1 MLVLQEVALAK
12 SRYDITF
19 PSLPAFARRAAQHR
33 STFLFITKIYPPPPK
48 SMRVHKPSYF
58 KFIQKKYGTDL
69 NHVLEYIETGCCFFL
84 FPFSFESDVRRSPPA
99 PRVAA
104 RASLMYRS
112 TSFSSAPRYCTVVL
126 RLALGAPLC
135 THSIFVSRTLRR
147 YRSKYRLKAISIKN
161 LHPHFIKYQTRI
173 AHRSQRKIST
183 RQRALGKSHT
193 LCPYTHPP
201 EAGIFT

>member
-1 MLVLQEVALAK
+1 
-12 SRYDITF
+12 
-19 PSLPAFARRAAQHR
+19 
-33 STFLFITKIYPPPPK
+33 
-48 SMRVHKPSYF
+48 MRVHKPSYF
-58 KFIQKKYGTDL
+58 KFILKKYGTDL

-84 FPFSFESDVRRSPPA
+84 FPFSFESDVRRSPLA

-112 TSFSSAPRYCTVVL
+112 TSFSSVPRYCTVVL
-126 RLALGAPLC
+126 RLALGAPCAHIHFFSLER
-135 THSIFVSRTLRR
+135 SDAAEVS
-147 YRSKYRLKAISIKN
+147 RLKAINIQN
-161 LHPHFIKYQTRI
+161 LNPHFIKYHTRT

-183 RQRALGKSHT
+183 RQRALGKSHA